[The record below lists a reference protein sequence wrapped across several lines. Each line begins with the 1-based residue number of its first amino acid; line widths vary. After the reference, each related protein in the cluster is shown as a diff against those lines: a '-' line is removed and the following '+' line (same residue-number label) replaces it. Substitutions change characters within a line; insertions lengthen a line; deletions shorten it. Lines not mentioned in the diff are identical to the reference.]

1 MNLLRRINWTNTL
14 FLTITPIV
22 AIVATAWI
30 CISGQ
35 LNGWTVLW
43 AVLFTGATGV
53 TITAGY
59 HRLFSHRTYVA
70 AWPVRVVFL
79 LLGAACFE
87 GSALEWCTDHRNHHL
102 YTDTERDPY
111 SVTKG
116 FWHAHMG
123 WLLTLDTSK
132 RDFKNVKDLSND
144 PLVQLQHRFFVPL
157 AILMGFIFPM
167 AIASLWGDPWGGL
180 FIAGAL
186 RVAFNHQVTFC
197 INSVCHIF
205 GKTNYASD
213 ISARD
218 NWFTAL
224 FTYGE
229 GYHNY
234 HHKFMFDYRNGIH
247 FYHFDPAKWLI
258 RSLAFFGLAKH
269 LKRASQKQILR
280 HSMQVDENHVV
291 QQLKHYSESMAANLE
306 ILLLPIKE
314 RVAQAILHLEQL
326 ETDYHALK
334 AQKIV
339 VLHEKMAEYRANV
352 KMKRE
357 RLKTARADL
366 QQAVRHWGV
375 ALKRY
380 ARRGPGL
387 KPNAL

>member
-1 MNLLRRINWTNTL
+1 MNLLRRINWTNSL
-14 FLTITPIV
+14 FLIITPIV
-22 AIVATAWI
+22 AIVGTTLI
-30 CISGQ
+30 ITSGH

-43 AVLFTGATGV
+43 TVLFTGATGV

-70 AWPVRVVFL
+70 AWPIRLIFL

-87 GSALEWCTDHRNHHL
+87 GSALEWSTDHRNHHL
-102 YTDTERDPY
+102 YTDTDRDPY
-111 SVTKG
+111 SVTKS

-132 RDFKNVKDLSND
+132 RDFKNVKDLHND
-144 PLVQLQHRFFVPL
+144 PLVRFQHRFFVPL

-180 FIAGAL
+180 LMAGAL

-205 GKTNYASD
+205 GKTNYSTE

-218 NWFTAL
+218 NWITAL

-258 RSLAFFGLAKH
+258 RSLAFVGLASH
-269 LKRASQKQILR
+269 LKMASKKQILR
-280 HSMQVDENHVV
+280 HTMQVDETHLT
-291 QQLKHYSESMAANLE
+291 QQLKQYSEALGDNIEAFLSPL
-306 ILLLPIKE
+306 KE
-314 RVAQAILHLEQL
+314 RILQAIVQLEQL
-326 ETDYHALK
+326 EADYQVLK
-334 AQKIV
+334 TQKIA
-339 VLHEKMAEYRANV
+339 VLHEKMTEYRSNL
-352 KMKRE
+352 KMHRE
-357 RLKTARADL
+357 RLKNARTDL
-366 QQAVRHWGV
+366 QHAMHHWG
-375 ALKRY
+375 ASIKQC
-380 ARRGPGL
+380 ARRDFRL
-387 KPNAL
+387 MMH